1 MVASLA
7 SRDFLSSIRDML
19 IELKNIAE
27 FMVDLAYTALL
38 TNSRELAEEVE
49 RLEEYVDELHSK
61 YEMAV
66 LELAKQSE
74 KPAEFLGTL
83 RVGLAAEALADAA
96 RKMVQP
102 VLRGDEPHEIF
113 SVAMSEAEEAIG
125 RVNVE
130 EGSSLDGK
138 SLSDLGAEG
147 PPVTVI
153 AIRREGRWILH
164 PSEDVKLHAGDA
176 LVVKG
181 RDEDLDELRRMAKR
195 ELEGLE

>member
-1 MVASLA
+1 MSKDL
-7 SRDFLSSIRDML
+7 LSEIRDML
-19 IELKNIAE
+19 IELKNVAE

-49 RLEEYVDELHSK
+49 RLEEYIDELHTR

-96 RKMVQP
+96 REMVQP

-113 SVAMSEAEEAIG
+113 MVAMSEAEEAIG

-130 EGSSLDGK
+130 ERSPLAGK
-138 SLSDLGAEG
+138 SLSELGAEG
-147 PPVTVI
+147 PLVTVI
-153 AIRREGRWILH
+153 AIRRGGSWILH
-164 PSEDVKLHAGDA
+164 PGEDVKLHAGDV

-181 RDEDLDELRRMAKR
+181 RDEDLEELRKMAR
-195 ELEGLE
+195 GEVEEE

>member
-1 MVASLA
+1 MNKDL
-7 SRDFLSSIRDML
+7 LSEIRGL
-19 IELKNIAE
+19 LVELKNIAE

-49 RLEEYVDELHSK
+49 RLEEYIDELHTR

-83 RVGLAAEALADAA
+83 RVGLAVEALADAA
-96 RKMVQP
+96 KEMVQP

-113 SVAMSEAEEAIG
+113 VMAMSEAEEAIG
-125 RVNVE
+125 RISIE
-130 EGSSLDGK
+130 ERSSLAGK
-138 SLSDLGAEG
+138 SLSELGAKG
-147 PPVTVI
+147 PPVTII
-153 AIRREGRWILH
+153 AIRRGGSWILH
-164 PSEDVKLHAGDA
+164 PGEDVKLHPGDV

-181 RDEDLDELRRMAKR
+181 SDEDLEELRKMAQSKV
-195 ELEGLE
+195 EEE

>member
-1 MVASLA
+1 LGK
-7 SRDFLSSIRDML
+7 DLLSEIRDML

-49 RLEEYVDELHSK
+49 RLEEYVDELHTR

-66 LELAKQSE
+66 LELAKQSD

-96 RKMVQP
+96 REMVQP
-102 VLRGDEPHEIF
+102 ILRGDEPHEIF
-113 SVAMSEAEEAIG
+113 MVAMSEAEEAIG
-125 RVNVE
+125 RVNIE
-130 EGSSLDGK
+130 EDSPLIGK

-147 PPVTVI
+147 PPVTII
-153 AIRREGRWILH
+153 AIRRGGNWILH
-164 PSEDVKLHAGDA
+164 PGEDVKLHAGDV

-181 RDEDLDELRRMAKR
+181 RNEDIEELKRMAKGKV
-195 ELEGLE
+195 EEE